1 MIINMLIKEKE
12 AIKGIHLIIFQE
24 INIAIILDKKEVEAE
39 AGVGIVEVGVEVGVG
54 EVAVVEEI
62 HLNVLIQIRFT
73 NLMII
78 LSD

>member
-1 MIINMLIKEKE
+1 MLIKEKE

-24 INIAIILDKKEVEAE
+24 INIAIILDKKEVEVEAE
-39 AGVGIVEVGVEVGVG
+39 VGIVEVGVEVGVG